1 MIKANLKSGEAVRAK
16 IFPNTDGCPLQRAFT
31 LIELLVVIAII
42 AILAAL
48 LLPALAAAKKKAQNI
63 TCLNNMKQWA
73 LGFRLYADD
82 NGDVVP
88 EEGNTSASIADS
100 VSSHNLT
107 EAWYNSVP
115 TMLGLPTLVTLY
127 KTGSSPLPGSQSIF
141 SCPVCPD
148 PDSTYATPVP
158 KFTKAFFMYAEN
170 SRICVN
176 YGTRFTG
183 AFPGTPSGVPQT
195 RFSAIKLPTDTI
207 LIAEQDPHTA
217 TNITSSSVTTGYY
230 AVARHGYGKLGN
242 FAMADGSFR
251 SARTNEFMRD
261 IFEANDAATEWAQGR
276 SIYWYPTPGTPN

>member
-1 MIKANLKSGEAVRAK
+1 MLVFKKLINCGVFAALNPPVRR
-16 IFPNTDGCPLQRAFT
+16 RAFT

-48 LLPALAAAKKKAQNI
+48 LLPALSAAKRKAQNI

-73 LGFRLYADD
+73 LGFKMYGDD

-88 EEGNTSASIADS
+88 EEGNTSDSIAGLIA
-100 VSSHNLT
+100 SHNGT

-115 TMLGLPTLVTLY
+115 IMVGLPTLVTLY
-127 KTGSSPLPGSQSIF
+127 KSGNSPVPGSQSIF
-141 SCPVCPD
+141 SCPACPD
-148 PDSTYATPVP
+148 PDTSYSNPP
-158 KFTKAFFMYAEN
+158 KFSKAFFMYAEN

-176 YGTRFTG
+176 YSTRFTPGG
-183 AFPGTPSGVPQT
+183 APTGVSQT
-195 RFSAIKLPTDTI
+195 KFSSIKLPTETI

-217 TNITSSSVTTGYY
+217 TNIVASSVTTGYY
-230 AVARHGYGKLGN
+230 AVARHNYGRNGN

-261 IFEANDAATEWAQGR
+261 VNEANVASKEWSQERAM
-276 SIYWYPTPGTPN
+276 YWYPTPDTPN